1 MGKTKKVMSFYN
13 FMLRYY
19 LREPDRYA
27 LAYNLK
33 RLAPRHPELKKI
45 NSLADMMIATKCVT
59 DPDARAAITGALWSE
74 YCVRV
79 GRPIIDEE

>member
-1 MGKTKKVMSFYN
+1 MGKSKKVLSFYD
-13 FMLRYY
+13 FMMRFY

-27 LAYNLK
+27 LAFAMKKLS
-33 RLAPRHPELKKI
+33 PRHPELKQI
-45 NSLADMMIATKCVT
+45 NSLADMMIATECVT
-59 DPDARAAITGALWSE
+59 DPDARAAVTGALWSE